1 MSCFPEGSNMR
12 TNDHAVLHTY
22 HGSIPQESLS
32 IGLPPNCRGSLAAI
46 EKRVLFEPNA
56 AVIKNDDLSDH
67 VFILRSGEARIYL
80 NVPAE
85 EHEASDPVAL
95 NEYHGIIEALSED
108 HFKYEM
114 KAVTHCEFGVIDRDD
129 LMSLLSQD
137 PELCFRLATI
147 LSRMNRQILKAVS
160 SN

>member
-1 MSCFPEGSNMR
+1 MR
-12 TNDHAVLHTY
+12 PHNHAVLHTY
-22 HGSIPQESLS
+22 HGSIPQESLFQ
-32 IGLPPNCRGSLAAI
+32 GLPPNCGASLNAI
-46 EKRVLFEPNA
+46 EKTVTFEPNA
-56 AVIKNDDLSDH
+56 EVIKNDDLSDH

-95 NEYHGIIEALSED
+95 NEYHGIIEALSEE

-114 KAVTHCEFGVIDRDD
+114 KAVTRCEFGVIDRDD

-160 SN
+160 AN

>member
-1 MSCFPEGSNMR
+1 MR
-12 TNDHAVLHTY
+12 PHDHAVLHTY
-22 HGSIPQESLS
+22 HGSIPQESLFR
-32 IGLPPNCRGSLAAI
+32 GLSPNCGGSFTAI
-46 EKRVLFEPNA
+46 EKTVIFEPKTE
-56 AVIKNDDLSDH
+56 VVKNDDPSDH

-108 HFKYEM
+108 HFKYEI
-114 KAVTHCEFGVIDRDD
+114 KAVTRCEFGVIDRDD

-160 SN
+160 AT

>member
-46 EKRVLFEPNA
+46 EKRVLLEPNA

-67 VFILRSGEARIYL
+67 VFILRQGRALIYV
-80 NVPAE
+80 NAPTE
-85 EHEASDPVAL
+85 EHEASDPVAA
-95 NEYHGIIEALSED
+95 NEYHGIIEALSGEL
-108 HFKYEM
+108 FRYEM
-114 KAVTHCEFGVIDRDD
+114 KSVTRCEFGIIDRVD
-129 LMSLLSQD
+129 LLSALSRD
-137 PELCFRLATI
+137 SELCFRLATI
-147 LSRMNRQILKAVS
+147 LSRMNRQILNEVS
-160 SN
+160 AA